1 VIREVRNNMGYSKG
15 QSIHKTKRSANR
27 IAKSCREIGMP
38 CKIVK
43 LKKGYRV
50 DKDWS

>member
-1 VIREVRNNMGYSKG
+1 MKQKYSKG
-15 QSIHKTKRSANR
+15 KTIHRTKTSANK
-27 IAKSCREIGMP
+27 IAKSCREIKVP

-50 DKDWS
+50 DKNWN